1 MSVNVSV
8 VYIWKGNIA
17 VHNFNCFLLLRIFSL
32 VSRVAFK
39 LDIFLLATADNFA
52 VLKFLNKKLIVP
64 SLPAIAARI
73 ICSLWFSDIFFRYC
87 ILRFTTVIICKE
99 KKKKRPVW
107 MVYELALD
115 VTIIITF
122 LTNDRSKSWVSKY
135 YIECQSLS
143 PCQFKCMVT

>member
-39 LDIFLLATADNFA
+39 LDIFLLTTADNFA

-99 KKKKRPVW
+99 KKKK
-107 MVYELALD
+107 ACLD
-115 VTIIITF
+115 GLWASSGCHYYNNIPNKWQVEVVGFKVLHRVSII
-122 LTNDRSKSWVSKY
+122 K
-135 YIECQSLS
+135 SLS
-143 PCQFKCMVT
+143 V